1 MPAKT
6 QREREAE
13 QRKAKLDRIAEQVTD
28 GSLVIRQMTDAD
40 RRRFAA
46 RPGPRRVGADRR
58 PAPARRTRPRP
69 QPAAARRRLGAP
81 LDSRSARPRRP
92 RAAGAAVGWR
102 RA

>member
-40 RRRFAA
+40 RRRFGA
-46 RPGPRRVGADRR
+46 RADRDA
-58 PAPARRTRPRP
+58 PAPT
-69 QPAAARRRLGAP
+69 AAQRRRAE
-81 LDSRSARPRRP
+81 RARARNQRL
-92 RAAGAAVGWR
+92 RAER
-102 RA
+102 

>member
-46 RPGPRRVGADRR
+46 REDRN
-58 PAPARRTRPRP
+58 ALAT
-69 QPAAARRRLGAP
+69 AAQRRRAE
-81 LDSRSARPRRP
+81 RARARNQRL
-92 RAAGAAVGWR
+92 RASG
-102 RA
+102 